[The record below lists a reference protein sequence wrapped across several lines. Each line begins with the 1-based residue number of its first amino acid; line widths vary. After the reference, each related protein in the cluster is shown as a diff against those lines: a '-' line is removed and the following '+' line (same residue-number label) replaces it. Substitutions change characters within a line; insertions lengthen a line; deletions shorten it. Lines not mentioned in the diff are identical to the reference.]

1 MCCCCRDRIDCCDGG
16 SSSRRRR
23 FFTREEKIER
33 MNNYIED
40 LENELEA
47 ARKQLDDLKSGEDV
61 CCC

>member
-1 MCCCCRDRIDCCDGG
+1 MCCCCRDRIDCCDGK

-23 FFTREEKIER
+23 FFTQEEKIER
-33 MNNYIED
+33 MKNYIED

-47 ARKQLDDLKSGEDV
+47 ARERLDGLKSGEDV